1 MTASELPAREEI
13 LSLSGLT
20 CSYGSVVAVRE
31 MDIAISAR
39 SVVAILG
46 ANGAGKSTTLKAI
59 SGLVRPS
66 HGSVRFNGM
75 DITHVSAP
83 KRVKLG
89 IAHCPEG
96 RRIFVNETVKENLML
111 GGQLAP
117 KKELDSKIAE
127 VLELFPALA
136 DRLGQAGGSLS
147 GGEQQ
152 MLAIG
157 RALMSSPKLLLL
169 DEPSLGLA
177 PLIVKRVLDALVEI
191 NKAGTTVVL
200 VEQNVSSALQ
210 LADYAYVLSQG
221 RVGLEGTPE
230 ELTANERVRNLYLG
244 G

>member
-1 MTASELPAREEI
+1 MSSGDEI
-13 LSLSGLT
+13 LTLSELT
-20 CSYGSVVAVRE
+20 CSYGPVTATRNLE
-31 MDIAISAR
+31 IAIPTG

-59 SGLVRPS
+59 SGLTKPS
-66 HGSVRFNGM
+66 HGTVRFNGV

-96 RRIFVNETVKENLML
+96 RRIFVDATVRENLVL
-111 GGQLAP
+111 GGHLVSKKQLDA
-117 KKELDSKIAE
+117 KIDE
-127 VLELFPALA
+127 VLELFPTLKS
-136 DRLGQAGGSLS
+136 RLGQAGGSLS

-157 RALMSSPKLLLL
+157 RALISSPKLLLL

-177 PLIVKRVLDALVEI
+177 PLIVKRVFEALIAI
-191 NKAGTTVVL
+191 NKLGTAIVL
-200 VEQNVSSALQ
+200 VEQNVSSALK
-210 LADYAYVLSQG
+210 LASYAYVLRQG
-221 RVGLEGTPE
+221 QVGLEGTPE
-230 ELTANERVRNLYLG
+230 ELISNERVRNLYLG

>member
-1 MTASELPAREEI
+1 LTTGDDMV

-20 CSYGSVVAVRE
+20 CSYGPVTAIHALRIGVR
-31 MDIAISAR
+31 AH

-66 HGSVRFNGM
+66 RGSVFFNGT
-75 DITHVSAP
+75 DITGISAA

-96 RRIFVNETVKENLML
+96 RRVFVGETVKENLVL
-111 GGQLAP
+111 GGHLAS
-117 KKELDSKIAE
+117 KKSIDSKIAE
-127 VLELFPALA
+127 VLELFPALER
-136 DRLGQAGGSLS
+136 RLDQVAGSLS

-157 RALMSSPKLLLL
+157 RALVSSPKLLLL

-177 PLIVKRVLDALVEI
+177 PIIIRRVFEALVQI
-191 NKAGTTVVL
+191 NKQGTAIVL
-200 VEQNVSSALQ
+200 VEQNVSSALK
-210 LADYAYVLSQG
+210 LASYAYVLREG
-221 RVGLEGTPE
+221 RIGLEGTPD
-230 ELTANERVRNLYLG
+230 ELTANEQVHGLYLG

>member
-1 MTASELPAREEI
+1 MSKGEAI

-20 CSYGSVVAVRE
+20 CSYGPVNATRE
-31 MDIAISAR
+31 LHIDIPAH

-59 SGLVRPS
+59 SGLTRPS
-66 HGSVRFNGM
+66 QGVVRFEGA

-83 KRVKLG
+83 NRVKLG

-96 RRIFVNETVKENLML
+96 RRIFVDETVKENLLL
-111 GGQLAP
+111 GGHLLGKRQLDA
-117 KKELDSKIAE
+117 KIAE
-127 VLELFPALA
+127 VLELFPALVSHL
-136 DRLGQAGGSLS
+136 DQAGGSLS

-157 RALMSSPKLLLL
+157 RSLMSSPKLLLL

-177 PLIVKRVLDALVEI
+177 PLIIKRVFEALVQI
-191 NKAGTTVVL
+191 NKLGTTIIL
-200 VEQNVSSALQ
+200 VEQNVSSALK
-210 LADYAYVLSQG
+210 LANYAYVLRQG
-221 RVGLEGTPE
+221 QVGLEGTPE
-230 ELTANERVRNLYLG
+230 ELIANERVRALYLG